1 MTRAMKV
8 LVTGAAGFI
17 GHHVTR
23 RLAETGRCEVLGID
37 TLDAYYDPALKRAR
51 VDRLAGLEGFRFVQA
66 DCADAEKFPAL
77 VPTGGRTT
85 WCTSRRSRGCGTV

>member
-1 MTRAMKV
+1 TRAMKV

-37 TLDAYYDPALKRAR
+37 TLDAYYDPALPRWW
-51 VDRLAGLEGFRFVQA
+51 
-66 DCADAEKFPAL
+66 
-77 VPTGGRTT
+77 PTGGRTT
-85 WCTSRRSRGCGTV
+85 WCTSRRSRGCGTA